1 MTTYKVFL
9 NYLLILVFKNKYEL
23 KYKNPSKSKYNLISE
38 SK

>member
-9 NYLLILVFKNKYEL
+9 NYLLIVIFKNKYEL
-23 KYKNPSKSKYNLISE
+23 KYKNSSKAKYNLISE